1 MSVVTVVTVVC
12 RLLVVQGMAA
22 YVRAPTALQTDAR
35 GC

>member
-12 RLLVVQGMAA
+12 GLLVLQVMAA
-22 YVRAPTALQTDAR
+22 SVRAPTGLHTDAR